1 MTEPARRALAC
12 LDLTSLT
19 GDEDE
24 AAIVDL
30 CARARTPVGPVAA
43 VCVDGAW
50 AARAKAEL
58 AGSGVKVA
66 AVANFPDG
74 HANPRA
80 TGREV
85 AGLRAAGA
93 DEVDVVLPWRAWL
106 EGDRDGALAVLQS
119 ARAQAGRLTLKVI
132 LETGRLGDGAQ
143 IRAAAEAALGAGAD
157 FLKTSTGK
165 LEPAATPAAAL
176 VMLEAIRDLASP
188 AGFKAA
194 GGIRTTA
201 QAAEYLAL
209 ADSVMGP
216 RWAGPATFRLGAS
229 GLLSD
234 LLATL
239 GAGDGGPPAPPAP
252 PTPPPA
258 PGSY

>member
-43 VCVDGAW
+43 VCVVGAW

-93 DEVDVVLPWRAWL
+93 DEVDVVLPYQAWSA
-106 EGDRDGALAVLQS
+106 GDEAGALAVVES
-119 ARAQAGRLTLKVI
+119 ARAAVPSPNRLKVI
-132 LETGRLGDGAQ
+132 LETGRLQRPDVIRTAAGAA
-143 IRAAAEAALGAGAD
+143 IDAGAD
-157 FLKTSTGK
+157 FVKTSTGK
-165 LEPAATPAAAL
+165 LQPGATPDAARA
-176 VMLEAIRDLASP
+176 MLEAIAERDGA
-188 AGFKAA
+188 AGFKASGGVRTLEQA
-194 GGIRTTA
+194 GA
-201 QAAEYLAL
+201 YLAL
-209 ADSVMGP
+209 ADELLGP
-216 RWAGPATFRLGAS
+216 AWAGPATFRYGAS
-229 GLLSD
+229 GLLD
-234 LLATL
+234 AVLATL
-239 GAGDGGPPAPPAP
+239 GERPEGTDAGG
-252 PTPPPA
+252 
-258 PGSY
+258 Y